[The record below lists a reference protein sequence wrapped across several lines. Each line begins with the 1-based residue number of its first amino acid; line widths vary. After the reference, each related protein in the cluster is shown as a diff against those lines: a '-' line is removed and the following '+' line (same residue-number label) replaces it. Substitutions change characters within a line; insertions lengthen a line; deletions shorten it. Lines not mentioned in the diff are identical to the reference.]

1 MNESMK
7 DWFIFKLPVLYWSMN
22 KISLVLPFLLLSL
35 AHVLAVCHKSH
46 FSVLIHPD
54 FTLWKPDL
62 LFSLASA
69 FLPHCPSSSSQMLS
83 ERKPQIFFLFFSPT
97 GRILGERKDFLFLYT
112 FRSYDFI
119 NLKKKH
125 EFINVT
131 PCASY

>member
-1 MNESMK
+1 MK
-7 DWFIFKLPVLYWSMN
+7 DWLIFKLPGLHWSMD
-22 KISLVLPFLLLSL
+22 KISLVLPFLFLSL
-35 AHVLAVCHKSH
+35 APVLALCHRSH

-54 FTLWKPDL
+54 FPLWKPDL
-62 LFSLASA
+62 LFSLAST

-83 ERKPQIFFLFFSPT
+83 ERKPQISLFSPPT
-97 GRILGERKDFLFLYT
+97 GRILGERQGFLFLYT

-125 EFINVT
+125 EFISIT